1 MLEMASLAAEGGGLN
16 FLMAGTFWVFVVIGP
31 LSRSLTQVRVAVTV
45 TVRVRVTVTVRV
57 RVRVRVRGRV

>member
-31 LSRSLTQVRVAVTV
+31 LSRSLTQVRVRVT
-45 TVRVRVTVTVRV
+45 VRVTVTVRV
-57 RVRVRVRGRV
+57 KVRVRLGLG